1 MIKQIHFE
9 KLLKIKKTEK
19 NIIKIAQFINKN
31 FKTFYHSFEYK
42 FYPFE
47 SLNIFKILNVYGYG
61 NCKHFSILF
70 KFLMD
75 TIGVKCEII
84 YGDCTS
90 KFVFS
95 KKSKIQNH
103 VYNLVELNN
112 KKYLI
117 DTAFGII
124 QSRGKLIEYKNTL
137 DKKIFSYHYN
147 KKHPYNN
154 FNRNFINVFNKK
166 FSEKLNI
173 EYKKFPYKKKM
184 SEYFSDIYFLQIPIF
199 NRKFIEKKLNIN
211 KVIIKNKIRKLKN
224 NTKKVTNIY
233 STNFRVNDNYF
244 NINNFPYLI
253 IDIRVNS
260 NENGKFQ
267 FYQNNIKKSFNLN
280 KNIFKNSEY
289 FPNPIYS
296 FSINSKKKIQNI
308 EIIYKKSLL
317 QKKFVNFINKISKN

>member
-9 KLLKIKKTEK
+9 KLFKIKKNEK

-31 FKTFYHSFEYK
+31 LKTFYHSFEYK

-70 KFLMD
+70 KFSMD

-90 KFVFS
+90 EFFFT

-124 QSRGKLIEYKNTL
+124 QFRGKLIEYKNTL
-137 DKKIFSYHYN
+137 DKKIFYYHYN
-147 KKHPYNN
+147 KKCYVP
-154 FNRNFINVFNKK
+154 
-166 FSEKLNI
+166 
-173 EYKKFPYKKKM
+173 
-184 SEYFSDIYFLQIPIF
+184 D
-199 NRKFIEKKLNIN
+199 
-211 KVIIKNKIRKLKN
+211 
-224 NTKKVTNIY
+224 
-233 STNFRVNDNYF
+233 
-244 NINNFPYLI
+244 
-253 IDIRVNS
+253 
-260 NENGKFQ
+260 
-267 FYQNNIKKSFNLN
+267 
-280 KNIFKNSEY
+280 
-289 FPNPIYS
+289 
-296 FSINSKKKIQNI
+296 
-308 EIIYKKSLL
+308 
-317 QKKFVNFINKISKN
+317 